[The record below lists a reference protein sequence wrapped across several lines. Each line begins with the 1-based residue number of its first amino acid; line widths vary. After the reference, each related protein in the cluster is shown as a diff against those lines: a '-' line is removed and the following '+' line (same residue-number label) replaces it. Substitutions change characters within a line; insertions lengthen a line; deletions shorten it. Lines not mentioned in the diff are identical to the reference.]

1 MGDISKSRKLVL
13 DLDFTIQRMTSNFI
27 DTKGWINTEK
37 WKEYVS
43 SLNCTV
49 K

>member
-13 DLDFTIQRMTSNFI
+13 NLDFTIQRMTSNLI
-27 DTKGWINTEK
+27 YKKGWTNTEN
-37 WKEYVS
+37 VS